1 VIGSSATLGI
11 IASVAANPCLAGCA
25 SVVLEAFHEGR
36 KSAVASEN
44 RRKDAESTVVSVG
57 ILRITRTPALAPWGA
72 EDRVPPSAGVRGQA
86 DGREQPTLRVIA
98 AAPNES
104 S

>member
-1 VIGSSATLGI
+1 MIGSSAALGI
-11 IASVAANPCLAGCA
+11 IASVAADPCLSGCA

-44 RRKDAESTVVSVG
+44 RRKDAESAVLSVG
-57 ILRITRTPALAPWGA
+57 ILRIARSPALAPWGA
-72 EDRVPPSAGVRGQA
+72 ENKVPPSAGVRGQA
-86 DGREQPTLRVIA
+86 DGRKPPSLRGIA
-98 AAPNES
+98 PAPNES